1 MSSMEEEQQQSFL
14 SNLDWGIILIYLAL
28 VFFGWINIYSALYDP
43 ENPAILNFSQNYGK
57 QLIWIGASLL
67 VGFGILILDAWVFST
82 MAYGFYAAGIA
93 LLIITLIAGQEV
105 AGSKSWLNIGGFG
118 LQASEFAKF
127 TTALALVKYLNRY
140 EVSLTSFK
148 HGSIA
153 MLIFALPMGLILL
166 QNDMGTALV
175 YAGFLLVLLREGLP
189 GIFLYIPI
197 SLAVLLLSVLLFSKV
212 LVIIGIGLLALVVYW
227 IIRRQKRALLMVTGG
242 AAIAI
247 TLAFG
252 VDYGFRNLLQ
262 PHQQERIN
270 VLLGKEIDQAGAGY
284 NAQQSLIAIGAGGVT
299 GKGFLNG
306 TQTKYNFVPE
316 QSTDFIFCTIG
327 EEYGFIGSAAVVGLF
342 ALLLI
347 RLVLS
352 AEKQKAAFPRIY
364 GYCVFAVIFVHFII
378 NIGMTM
384 GLLPIIG
391 IPLPFLS
398 YGGSS
403 LLGFTILLAIY
414 LKLDA
419 SQKRFYH

>member
-1 MSSMEEEQQQSFL
+1 MEEEQQQSFL